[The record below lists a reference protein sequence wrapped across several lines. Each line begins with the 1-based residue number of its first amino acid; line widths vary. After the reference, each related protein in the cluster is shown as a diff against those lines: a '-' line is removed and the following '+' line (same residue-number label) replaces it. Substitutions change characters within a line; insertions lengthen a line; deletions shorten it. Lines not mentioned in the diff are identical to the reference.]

1 MSALLSRGRKAL
13 FAALAVIAGGT
24 FLAPETAHAYC
35 RSSSCAEKEEAGRFC
50 EPAATDN
57 CGIPLFW
64 NRPCVGFN
72 LQRDASEQVTLAQA
86 ESTFKKAFATWMGAA
101 CNGGHPA
108 IRLEYT
114 GAVEC
119 STVEYNSG
127 DGKNANII
135 MFRDREWPHSGAGVL
150 ALTIVTFSRSSGEI
164 YDADM
169 EVNTADN
176 EFVMTDKEPALD
188 LLSVATHE
196 AGHFLGL
203 SHSPDEDATMFAT
216 YVPGTVGQRT
226 LSDDDVHGVCDAYPP
241 GTLASEACDTTPRHG
256 FSSLCG
262 VDQGKAGSGGD
273 GAGASSGDG
282 GSGADEETPEGG
294 APGSASSANA
304 CSSSAAP
311 GEDSGSVLPEIGI
324 LVLGYLLLKRR
335 SSADPKTD
343 VRFRRLAQRGTELR
357 RSSPTLRRLSADFR
371 RLSRR
376 HPW

>member
-1 MSALLSRGRKAL
+1 MSALTSSGRKAL
-13 FAALAVIAGGT
+13 TLALAVAAGVT
-24 FLAPETAHAYC
+24 LLAPDTAHAYC
-35 RSSSCAEKEEAGRFC
+35 RSSSCAEKQEAGRYC

-57 CGIPLFW
+57 CGVPLFW
-64 NRPCVGFN
+64 DRPCVGFS
-72 LQRDASEQVTLAQA
+72 LQRDASNQVSLSQA
-86 ESTFKKAFATWMGAA
+86 ESIFKKAFATWMGAA
-101 CNGGHPA
+101 CSGGHPA
-108 IRLEYT
+108 IRIEYT
-114 GAVEC
+114 GTVEC
-119 STVEYNSG
+119 EAVEYNSG
-127 DGKNANII
+127 DTKNANII

-150 ALTIVTFSRSSGEI
+150 ALTTVTFSRSSGEI

-176 EFVMTDKEPALD
+176 EFVMTDKAPALD

-203 SHSPDEDATMFAT
+203 SHTPDEDATMFAT
-216 YVPGTVGQRT
+216 YIPGTTEQRT
-226 LSDDDVHGVCDAYPP
+226 LADDDVHGVCDAYPP
-241 GTLASEACDTTPRHG
+241 GTLAGEACDTTPRHG

-262 VDQGKAGSGGD
+262 ANQTAGGGGS
-273 GAGASSGDG
+273 GAGAPSGDG

-294 APGSASSANA
+294 SDGSVYSASA
-304 CSSSAAP
+304 CASGPSPGDDSS
-311 GEDSGSVLPEIGI
+311 SVLPEIGI

-335 SSADPKTD
+335 ASADPKTD